1 MKRLLFLI
9 ISLVPFLSLAQSGS
23 ISIISTNSSYIE
35 GKKGNT
41 FVINVDVGKPSQVNN
56 LVGISFHLNW
66 DTPSAI
72 KLETKSTGSFW
83 GNNPMVISQD
93 YSSYIEMGIASS
105 TGGHSGSGSVAEI
118 QFSIV
123 SDVAQLIQ
131 VQFTI
136 THLTAIDKD
145 GNSVELSPTNS
156 PFTLNLC
163 KDIPLSLTSA
173 NGNEY
178 WKEGT
183 SKNITWHSD
192 ITGNVKLEYST
203 TNGNTWMTIIG
214 STPASNKSYNWTV
227 PATPSEECLIR
238 ITSLSDSQ
246 LFDVSEKVF
255 TIYPFNQTEG
265 LGPYFTDENTVLLM
279 HFNGNYNNTANQ
291 SLDGIGN
298 NSVSFDSS
306 LREDLDSCVYID
318 NSSDRA
324 FSNVEI
330 PFYNELSLTSDW
342 TIEFWFKIKSWGS
355 GTTSYPFMFIKTGA
369 NYFFSPLPGI
379 KSMQVGYDYEGG
391 AEVLVL
397 PENSVESNRWYHIS
411 FIRNTTNTT
420 LKCLLH
426 DSEMKLLQ
434 SVSSVYN
441 PLHVPKTNQDPVRLG
456 GFSGGSNCQFDGYA
470 DELRISNIVREY
482 KSIAVITPNGGER
495 LTIGAKAT
503 IQWTSNDIE
512 KVTLEYS
519 TNEGA
524 TWTSIASNIN
534 AAAGS
539 FLWTVPNS
547 VSSGCKIRVSDQVD
561 PSCNDSSDQ
570 FFSII
575 KPVNLVLT
583 YPNGGESW
591 IVGNQQTITWNSEGV
606 SNVKLEYSTDL
617 GVTWATIVNSI
628 AASQHTYSF
637 TVPNEIAYEWKIRI
651 TDVSEPTRSDVS
663 DGLFI
668 TYDELPEAVSPLLEI
683 EYPVFV
689 WPLNAYY
696 PSTTAADDQV
706 INGKVGNACGPT
718 VVANL
723 IRYWEF
729 PLKGSGSRTF
739 TDHLNCTWSANFGET
754 YYNYDQMPRYV
765 APNATQEEYDAVA
778 TMMYH
783 AGVAMHN
790 TYRTGARDGV
800 IEAFH
805 EFFNYNRKSKFLYRN
820 DYTPEQ
826 WDKIFKSEFAQKRP
840 IVIGGDGGVLPDGSV
855 GGHWFICD
863 GYNSANKFH
872 IRWDY
877 GENSNEY
884 LPLYEFKPFHVNN
897 WALVYLE
904 PDRHGEELTLTS
916 PAGFESWQ
924 QGSQQTVRWNSSGIT
939 SLKIEYSIN
948 NGANYVTLATNV
960 PASTGSYVVTLPVG
974 TSKDCKIRVS
984 DANDINVYSRNK
996 APFSV
1001 FDQKELTIT
1010 PCFPENLQPG
1020 SVFPIRWNSK
1030 GITTVSIDYSI
1041 DNGSTWIA
1049 IADTI
1054 ASLEVYD
1061 WLVPYV
1067 SSKTCKVRLTD
1078 KSDIDYKSI
1087 SQLFAISSAQYVGGP
1102 YAVDANTVAL
1112 LHFNGNYR
1120 NEAVNSKD
1128 GIANQIVSFTE
1139 NYPLGTDQGI
1149 YVENPNDAV
1158 YSNVEIPYY
1167 SALTLTKDWT
1177 IELWFMIN
1185 NWGTGTVSYPTLVT
1199 KTGRNYYIDPDPV
1212 SKTIRAGYDI
1222 STGGEMVVLP
1232 NNSVQTNKW
1241 YHVTFIR
1248 NTTNKTLQL
1257 LLHDENRK
1265 LVSSATVN
1273 YTSSNMPRTS
1283 SEALMVGGY
1292 HVIGNSQFD
1301 GCIDE
1306 LRISKVVREYSDP
1319 GNLEE
1324 LTVKFSVDLNYQ
1336 IKNGIF
1342 NPATDEVFLKGSFNG
1357 WSDQNPMSLESDGIY
1372 TSTLVLE
1379 PSASYQYKYFINS
1392 AGAENGGWEMNIADG
1407 ENGNRVL
1414 KTGTTSMVLPK
1425 DYFNNRG
1432 VSAEELREGFMVKN
1446 YPNPFSGST
1455 DFLFTVSSATHV
1467 SITVFDMLGK
1477 EVDNVV
1483 NENLQPG
1490 SYVREWDAPGLKGG
1504 IYFYRMKAGGF
1515 STTRRLVVIR

>member
-1 MKRLLFLI
+1 MKSIFIRAIYSFRTILL
-9 ISLVPFLSLAQSGS
+9 GS
-23 ISIISTNSSYIE
+23 ILLLLT
-35 GKKGNT
+35 
-41 FVINVDVGKPSQVNN
+41 
-56 LVGISFHLNW
+56 
-66 DTPSAI
+66 
-72 KLETKSTGSFW
+72 
-83 GNNPMVISQD
+83 
-93 YSSYIEMGIASS
+93 SS
-105 TGGHSGSGSVAEI
+105 TFAISV
-118 QFSIV
+118 FS
-123 SDVAQLIQ
+123 
-131 VQFTI
+131 
-136 THLTAIDKD
+136 
-145 GNSVELSPTNS
+145 
-156 PFTLNLC
+156 
-163 KDIPLSLTSA
+163 
-173 NGNEY
+173 
-178 WKEGT
+178 KENISNQAT
-183 SKNITWHSD
+183 YDESSRFLKNIEPNPV
-192 ITGNVKLEYST
+192 G
-203 TNGNTWMTIIG
+203 
-214 STPASNKSYNWTV
+214 
-227 PATPSEECLIR
+227 
-238 ITSLSDSQ
+238 
-246 LFDVSEKVF
+246 
-255 TIYPFNQTEG
+255 
-265 LGPYFTDENTVLLM
+265 GPYLADEHTVALL
-279 HFNGNYNNTANQ
+279 HFDGDYKNTAPIGV
-291 SLDGIGN
+291 DGLAN
-298 NSVSFDSS
+298 NAVSFTTSFMEKLGSS
-306 LREDLDSCVYID
+306 VYID
-318 NSSDRA
+318 NSSEKA
-324 FSNVEI
+324 FSNVVI
-330 PFYNELSLTSDW
+330 PFYSELNLTRDW
-342 TIEFWFKIKSWGS
+342 TIEYWFKINTWGT
-355 GTTSYPFMFIKTGA
+355 GTTEFPFMFIKTGA
-369 NYFFSPLPGI
+369 NYFVFPLPGT
-379 KSMQVGYDYEGG
+379 KSIRVGYDYEGG
-391 AEVLVL
+391 AEIVEL
-397 PENSVESNRWYHIS
+397 PENSVEINKWYHLA
-411 FIRNTTNTT
+411 FVRNTSNTT

-426 DSEMKLLQ
+426 NSEMKLLQ

-441 PLHVPKTNQDPVRLG
+441 VSHFPKINQEPLLIG
-456 GFSGGSNCQFDGYA
+456 GFSGGSNCQFDGYI
-470 DELRISNIVREY
+470 DELRISNVVREF
-482 KSIAVITPNGGER
+482 KALSLVSPNGKEN
-495 LTIGAKAT
+495 LTTGSQET
-503 IQWTSNDIE
+503 IRWASNDIE

-519 TNEGA
+519 TNNGS
-524 TWTSIASNIN
+524 TWSTIASNIT
-534 AAAGS
+534 ASLGS
-539 FLWTVPNS
+539 YTWTVPDNI
-547 VSSGCKIRVSDQVD
+547 SSTCKIRVSDQSD
-561 PSCNDSSDQ
+561 FSCNDESDQ
-570 FFSII
+570 NFSII
-575 KPVNLVLT
+575 KPVTLALT

-591 IVGNQQTITWNSEGV
+591 KIGTVKNITWNSEGV
-606 SNVKLEYSTDL
+606 GDVRLEYSTDL
-617 GVTWATIVNSI
+617 GSNWTTIVNSTP
-628 AASQHTYSF
+628 ASEHTYSF
-637 TVPNEIAYEWKIRI
+637 TVPYEVAYECKVRI
-651 TDVSEPTRSDVS
+651 TDVSEPSRSDIS
-663 DGLFI
+663 DGLLI
-668 TYDELPEAVSPLLEI
+668 TYDALPESVSPLLSI

-696 PSTTAADDQV
+696 PTTTPDDDQV
-706 INGKVGNACGPT
+706 VNGRVGNACGPT

-723 IRYWEF
+723 LRYWEF
-729 PLKGSGSRTF
+729 PLKGTGSRTF

-754 YYNYDQMPRYV
+754 YYKYDQMPKYV
-765 APNATQEEYDAVA
+765 APNATQEVYDPVA

-790 TYRTGARDGV
+790 PYRTGAREGV

-805 EFFNYNRKSKFLYRN
+805 EFFNYSRKSKFLYRN

-924 QGSQQTVRWNSSGIT
+924 QGVTQTIRWASSGIT

-948 NGANYVTLATNV
+948 NGADYVTLATNV
-960 PASTGSYVVTLPVG
+960 PASNGSYAVTLPAG
-974 TSKDCKIRVS
+974 TSKECKIRIS
-984 DANDINVYSRNK
+984 DANDINVYSRNEV
-996 APFSV
+996 PFSV
-1001 FDQKELTIT
+1001 YDQKELIIT
-1010 PCFPENLQPG
+1010 PCFPGNIQPG
-1020 SVFPIRWNSK
+1020 SVFPIRWSSK

-1041 DNGSTWIA
+1041 DNGSTWIV

-1061 WLVPYV
+1061 WLVPDV

-1078 KSDIDYKSI
+1078 KSDIACKSI
-1087 SQLFAISSAQYVGGP
+1087 SQLFTISSAQCVGGP

-1120 NEAVNSKD
+1120 NEAVNSRD
-1128 GIANQIVSFTE
+1128 GIVNQIVSFTE

-1167 SALTLTKDWT
+1167 GALTLTKDWT
-1177 IELWFMIN
+1177 IELWFKIN

-1222 STGGEMVVLP
+1222 SAGGEMVVLP

-1248 NTTNKTLQL
+1248 NTTTKTLQL

-1301 GCIDE
+1301 GFIDE
-1306 LRISKVVREYSDP
+1306 LRISKVVREYSEP
-1319 GNLEE
+1319 SNLEE
-1324 LTVKFSVDLNYQ
+1324 LAVKFSVDLNYQ
-1336 IKNGIF
+1336 IKNRIF

-1357 WSDQNPMSLESDGIY
+1357 WSDRNPMTLESDGIY

-1379 PSASYQYKYFINS
+1379 PSTSYQYKYFINS
-1392 AGAENGGWEMNIADG
+1392 AGAENSGWEMNIADG

-1432 VSAEELREGFMVKN
+1432 VSAEELREGVMVKN
-1446 YPNPFSGST
+1446 YPNPFSRST

-1477 EVDNVV
+1477 EVANVV

-1504 IYFYRMKAGGF
+1504 IYFYRMKAGEF